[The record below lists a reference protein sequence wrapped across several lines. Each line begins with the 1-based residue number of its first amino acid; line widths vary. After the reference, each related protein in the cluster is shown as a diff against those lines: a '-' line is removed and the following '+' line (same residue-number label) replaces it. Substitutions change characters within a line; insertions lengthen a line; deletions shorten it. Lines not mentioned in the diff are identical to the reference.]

1 MKKRADLLLVEK
13 KIVASRTKAQ
23 AVIMAGQIFIDGKK
37 VLKSGELY
45 NIESDIECK
54 SLHPQWVSRGALK
67 ILKALNHFQ
76 IKPDGYICLD
86 IGAST
91 GGFSDVLLSKNA
103 KKIFCVD
110 VGFNQLHE
118 KLVSNPKIINI
129 QKTNAKLLNN
139 EIITD
144 KVDLIVCDVSFI
156 SMKKVIKPS
165 LNFLKNYGIILGL
178 IKPQF
183 ESSKKEIKKGG
194 VILDSDVHK
203 RICDSFVEWFTI
215 ECNMD
220 VIGLIESPIKGPKGN
235 TEFLICA
242 RKKL

>member
-13 KIVASRTKAQ
+13 KIVESRSKAQ

-37 VLKSGELY
+37 VLKSGELH
-45 NIESDIECK
+45 NIESDIDYK

-110 VGFNQLHE
+110 VGINQLHE

-156 SMKKVIKPS
+156 SLKKVILPC
-165 LNFLKNYGIILGL
+165 LNFLKKNSVIIVL

-183 ESSKKEIKKGG
+183 ESKKNETKKG
-194 VILDSDVHK
+194 VVLS
-203 RICDSFVEWFTI
+203 
-215 ECNMD
+215 
-220 VIGLIESPIKGPKGN
+220 LIHI
-235 TEFLICA
+235 
-242 RKKL
+242 

>member
-1 MKKRADLLLVEK
+1 M
-13 KIVASRTKAQ
+13 
-23 AVIMAGQIFIDGKK
+23 
-37 VLKSGELY
+37 
-45 NIESDIECK
+45 
-54 SLHPQWVSRGALK
+54 
-67 ILKALNHFQ
+67 
-76 IKPDGYICLD
+76 D

-110 VGFNQLHE
+110 VGINQLHE
-118 KLVSNPKIINI
+118 KLVSNSKIINI
-129 QKTNAKLLNN
+129 QKTNAKSLNN
-139 EIITD
+139 QIITD

-165 LNFLKNYGIILGL
+165 LNFLKNYGIIIGL

-194 VILDSDVHK
+194 VILDSEVHK
-203 RICDSFVEWFTI
+203 RICDSFVEWFKI
-215 ECNMD
+215 ECKMY

-242 RKKL
+242 RKEL